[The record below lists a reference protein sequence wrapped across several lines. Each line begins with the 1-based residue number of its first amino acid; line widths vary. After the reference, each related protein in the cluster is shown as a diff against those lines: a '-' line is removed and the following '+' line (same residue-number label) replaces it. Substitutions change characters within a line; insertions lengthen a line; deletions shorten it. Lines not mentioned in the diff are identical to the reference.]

1 MMDRTFTTISAAARG
16 FRSSF
21 AVWLT
26 AGCLALISGCA
37 NMREAREANRIPQ
50 FGVVDPN
57 QPRELEMVSLPPY
70 TVEPPDELE
79 ISARP
84 ASLEL
89 PITTPTVQQDGV
101 IDLGFFGEV
110 YVAGLTLPQIER
122 KIEITLHRHVQERNL
137 KLDQPIQVSV
147 RLVNGSASNSYYVL
161 GTVTT
166 QGKFPITG
174 NETVLDAILAA
185 GLRSNSY
192 PEKAYLVRPHPPG
205 EPEEILQIDWI
216 GIKERGDALTN
227 YQIMPGDRIIVPG
240 KRAPGLLRSLFSGG

>member
-1 MMDRTFTTISAAARG
+1 MTDRIFTTISAAARG

-21 AVWLT
+21 AVGIT
-26 AGCLALISGCA
+26 AGCLILISGCA

-50 FGVVDPN
+50 FGIVDPN

-79 ISARP
+79 ISAKP

-110 YVAGLTLPQIER
+110 YVAGLTLAQIER
-122 KIEITLHRHVQERNL
+122 KVEIALNRHVQERNI

-147 RLVNGSASNSYYVL
+147 RLVNGSSSN
-161 GTVTT
+161 
-166 QGKFPITG
+166 
-174 NETVLDAILAA
+174 
-185 GLRSNSY
+185 
-192 PEKAYLVRPHPPG
+192 
-205 EPEEILQIDWI
+205 
-216 GIKERGDALTN
+216 
-227 YQIMPGDRIIVPG
+227 
-240 KRAPGLLRSLFSGG
+240 